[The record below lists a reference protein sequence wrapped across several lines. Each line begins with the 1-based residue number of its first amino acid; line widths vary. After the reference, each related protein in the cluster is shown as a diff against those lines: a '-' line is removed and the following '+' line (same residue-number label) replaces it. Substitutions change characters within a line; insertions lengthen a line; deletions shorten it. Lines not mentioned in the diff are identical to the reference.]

1 MKHHVFTIV
10 ASLALGFGLVP
21 DSHAIEILRWQRLP
35 LAVPLVV
42 GQERVVFIDR
52 NVRVGLPPSL
62 GERLRVQS
70 AGGAIYLRASE
81 AIAPTRLQLQDV
93 ESGAIVLVDIAAT
106 DAGEGEQPL
115 EPVRI
120 VLQDAA
126 ADDGH
131 AVTEAFGRLQQVG
144 GQKHRPAASGQLG
157 DGLSH
162 VPGAA
167 RVQPVRGFVQDQHPR
182 LVQQG
187 GRQGQPLAHAM

>member
-81 AIAPTRLQLQDV
+81 A
-93 ESGAIVLVDIAAT
+93 
-106 DAGEGEQPL
+106 
-115 EPVRI
+115 
-120 VLQDAA
+120 
-126 ADDGH
+126 
-131 AVTEAFGRLQQVG
+131 
-144 GQKHRPAASGQLG
+144 
-157 DGLSH
+157 
-162 VPGAA
+162 
-167 RVQPVRGFVQDQHPR
+167 
-182 LVQQG
+182 
-187 GRQGQPLAHAM
+187 